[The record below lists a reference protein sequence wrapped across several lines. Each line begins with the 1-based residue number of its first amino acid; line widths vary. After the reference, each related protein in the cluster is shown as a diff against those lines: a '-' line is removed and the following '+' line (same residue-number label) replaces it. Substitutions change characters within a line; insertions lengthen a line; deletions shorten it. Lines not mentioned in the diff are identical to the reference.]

1 MKSIVIYTSKS
12 GNTKK
17 IAEAVAGELGCEV
30 LDFASLGELNLNE
43 FDFVAL
49 GYYIDQGSPEKEFK
63 KFITQN
69 VKNKKIGFFITLGA
83 DVPSV
88 HATQA
93 VDQGRELFA
102 QNGNE
107 VMRTFICQGAIA
119 PEVIEQLKKL
129 GKAMPD
135 DARFALTP
143 ERLERWERAKT
154 HPDETDIKA
163 AEEAFRGVRV

>member
-17 IAEAVAGELGCEV
+17 IAEAIAGELSCEAIN
-30 LDFASLGELNLNE
+30 FANAGEINLSE
-43 FDFVAL
+43 FDFIAL

-63 KFITQN
+63 KFISQR

-83 DVPSV
+83 DVPSA

-93 VDQGRELFA
+93 IDQGKELFM

-107 VMRTFICQGAIA
+107 ILRTFICQGAIA

-135 DARFALTP
+135 DPRFALTP

-154 HPDETDIKA
+154 HPDEADVEA
-163 AEEAFRGVRV
+163 AKEAFRGVKI

>member
-17 IAEAVAGELGCEV
+17 IAEAIAGELSCEAIN
-30 LDFASLGELNLNE
+30 FANACEINLSE
-43 FDFVAL
+43 FDFIAL
-49 GYYIDQGSPEKEFK
+49 GYYIDHGSPEKEFK
-63 KFITQN
+63 KFISQS
-69 VKNKKIGFFITLGA
+69 VKNKKVGFFITLGA
-83 DVPSV
+83 DVPSA
-88 HATQA
+88 HAMQA
-93 VDQGRELFA
+93 IEQGKELFI

-107 VMRTFICQGAIA
+107 ILRTFICQGAIA

-135 DARFALTP
+135 DPRFALTP

-154 HPDETDIKA
+154 HPDEADVKA
-163 AEEAFRGVRV
+163 AKEAFRGVKI

>member
-17 IAEAVAGELGCEV
+17 IAEAIAGELSCEAIN
-30 LDFASLGELNLNE
+30 FANASEIDLSE
-43 FDFVAL
+43 FDFIAL

-63 KFITQN
+63 KFISQS
-69 VKNKKIGFFITLGA
+69 VKNKKVGFFITLGA
-83 DVPSV
+83 DVPSA

-93 VDQGRELFA
+93 IDQGKELFM

-107 VMRTFICQGAIA
+107 ILRTFICQGAIA

-135 DARFALTP
+135 DPRFALTP

-154 HPDETDIKA
+154 HPDEADVKA
-163 AEEAFRGVRV
+163 AKEAFRGVKI

>member
-17 IAEAVAGELGCEV
+17 IAEAVASELSCKAINFV
-30 LDFASLGELNLNE
+30 DASELNLSE
-43 FDFVAL
+43 FDFIAL

-69 VKNKKIGFFITLGA
+69 VKDKKMGFFITLGA
-83 DVPSV
+83 DVPSA

-93 VDQGRELFA
+93 IEQGRELFA

-107 VMRTFICQGAIA
+107 VLRTFICQGAIA
-119 PEVIEQLKKL
+119 TEVIEQLKKL

-135 DARFALTP
+135 DPRFALTP

-163 AEEAFRGVRV
+163 AKGAFRGVEI

>member
-17 IAEAVAGELGCEV
+17 IAEAVASELSCKAIN
-30 LDFASLGELNLNE
+30 FADAGELNLSE
-43 FDFVAL
+43 FDFIAL

-69 VKNKKIGFFITLGA
+69 VKNKKMGFFITLGA
-83 DVPSV
+83 DVPSA

-93 VDQGRELFA
+93 IDQGKELFL

-107 VMRTFICQGAIA
+107 ILCTFICQSAIA

-135 DARFALTP
+135 DPRFALTP

-154 HPDETDIKA
+154 HPDEADVEA
-163 AEEAFRGVRV
+163 AKEAFRGVEI

>member
-17 IAEAVAGELGCEV
+17 IAEAVAGELSCKAIN
-30 LDFASLGELNLNE
+30 FADAGELNLSE
-43 FDFVAL
+43 FDFIVL

-63 KFITQN
+63 KFISQS
-69 VKNKKIGFFITLGA
+69 VKNKKVGFFITLGA
-83 DVPSV
+83 DVPSA

-93 VDQGRELFA
+93 IDQGKELFM

-107 VMRTFICQGAIA
+107 ILRTFICQGAIA

-135 DARFALTP
+135 DPRFALTP

-154 HPDETDIKA
+154 HPDEADVKA
-163 AEEAFRGVRV
+163 AKEAFRGVKI